1 VKAYLKTL
9 VSLGILAL
17 ILTLLPWRQMRD
29 VATRMPLWVWAGAF
43 VGFVAGH
50 RLGVAKWRLLV
61 NSGRSYLHVRQA
73 IRCYAAGLFANLC
86 LPGVAGG
93 DLVRAVLAWKVTGR
107 PEAVLLGG
115 AADRIIDLASLGLL
129 VAGGGL
135 LARGALPGWGA
146 QLLTVGLVLGALIAG
161 VAVLLVLRRPLVR
174 WPARVRRP
182 IARGLVALRRL
193 WRCPHLALTA
203 LAFALLIQGSF
214 VLLNAAIGREIG
226 IGIPLAVW
234 FLAWPLA
241 KLAGLL
247 PISLGGLG
255 VRDATL
261 AALLVPVGVPAAH
274 GVVASLLW
282 STVMIAGGLFG
293 GLVWWLL
300 GRRRAGQPGGA
311 AASAESPFSIL
322 TAPRTHA

>member
-1 VKAYLKTL
+1 MKPYLKAL
-9 VSLGILAL
+9 VSVAVLAL
-17 ILTLLPWRQMRD
+17 ILALLPWHQMREA
-29 VATRMPLWVWAGAF
+29 ATRLPLWVWVGAF
-43 VGFVAGH
+43 LGFVAGH

-61 NSGRSYLHVRQA
+61 NAGRSHLRVREA

-93 DLVRAVLAWKVTGR
+93 DLLRAVLAWRATGR
-107 PEAVLLGG
+107 LEAVVLGS
-115 AADRIIDLASLGLL
+115 AADRTIDVTALALL
-129 VAGGGL
+129 LATGGL
-135 LARGALPGWGA
+135 FARGVLPGWGA
-146 QLLTVGLVLGALIAG
+146 QLLTVGLVLGAL
-161 VAVLLVLRRPLVR
+161 VATVGLLLGWRRPLAR
-174 WPARVRRP
+174 WPTRFRRS

-193 WRCPHLALTA
+193 WRNPQLALTA
-203 LAFALLIQGSF
+203 LAFALVIQSGF
-214 VLLNAAIGREIG
+214 VLLNAWIGREIG
-226 IGIPLAVW
+226 IGVPLAVW

-255 VRDATL
+255 VRDAAL

-300 GRRRAGQPGGA
+300 SRTEARAAGA
-311 AASAESPFSIL
+311 AAESLFAIL
-322 TAPRTHA
+322 AAPRKHA